1 MPCKF
6 SCCNK
11 GSVHH
16 KVHWIEQI
24 QEEVYH
30 QDQSQDFL
38 PNTYQGTKTLVL
50 STALIAQQVNKH
62 ESNRLLRVLFDSGG
76 SATLFHEDALPRG
89 CKPTSLEHTIR
100 SNTVE
105 GTFESKSIVLMENI
119 ILPEFDCNK
128 KLISNKHWQLRF
140 IIVRVI
146 AFCDRR
152 VMKKTFNGIKRND
165 RLREDDQ
172 LVTKVVANVD
182 DFYQRIYF
190 DRKLRAIPVK
200 GVFI

>member
-1 MPCKF
+1 MKEMPCKF

-76 SATLFHEDALPRG
+76 SATLFHEDALPRI
-89 CKPTSLEHTIR
+89 CKPTL
-100 SNTVE
+100 
-105 GTFESKSIVLMENI
+105 
-119 ILPEFDCNK
+119 
-128 KLISNKHWQLRF
+128 
-140 IIVRVI
+140 
-146 AFCDRR
+146 
-152 VMKKTFNGIKRND
+152 
-165 RLREDDQ
+165 
-172 LVTKVVANVD
+172 
-182 DFYQRIYF
+182 
-190 DRKLRAIPVK
+190 
-200 GVFI
+200 